1 MKKKILITG
10 GAGFLAQNIFK
21 YLNDNFDL
29 YLTFYNTKP
38 NITYSKYF
46 KTNLENYYQIK
57 NLISN
62 IKPDYIIN
70 TAGLT
75 NVEECKKKK
84 AQAYKKNVQI
94 VYNLSKICKIN
105 KIKFIHISTDHLFE
119 GNNLCYKEID
129 KPKPLNT
136 YAKTKFLAEKIIK
149 KKLKNYII
157 IRSNFF
163 GWDKKG
169 SKKFF
174 SWIFESLQNKK
185 NIKLYSDVF
194 FSPVSSFVL
203 SKVITKLIKNKFLG
217 TINVSSNERVS
228 KYDFAI
234 LLAKIFN
241 FKTKYIQK
249 IKYKDL
255 DTKIKRPFD
264 MTLSNSKLKKIIKIK
279 IPKLNK
285 QIQEISNHRFKGV
298 FDDINPI
305 IQYGKHN
312 IDQNDCNQV
321 VNLMK
326 NLPLTQSKEI
336 ERFEN
341 NVADY
346 VGSKYAVAVSSCSA
360 GMHLACKVLNLNHTN
375 ELITSPISFVSTA
388 NAGLHCGSKINFA
401 DVNSES
407 LNITAETVNKVLN
420 KNSKKKIILP
430 VHFGGNPDNTKSIY
444 KKFKNNKII
453 EDAAHSFGAKYN
465 NGKMVGSCQYSDMT
479 VFSFHP
485 VKTIT
490 TAEGGMITTNNKN
503 YYERL
508 LALRSHGIV
517 KDKKYFKN
525 KANDSPWYY
534 EVTSLS
540 NHYRITDLQCALGNS
555 QLEKIEQFIDK
566 RRKLAE
572 IYFNEFSNF
581 SNLRVGQ
588 KFNKNSSYHLFII
601 RISFENLK
609 FKRQELMKIL
619 RVRGIGSQVH
629 YIPIPLHPLYKN
641 IFKKNLKKALPNAMN
656 YYNEALSI
664 PIYYDL
670 TLKEQKNIINTLKDI
685 VG

>member
-1 MKKKILITG
+1 M
-10 GAGFLAQNIFK
+10 F
-21 YLNDNFDL
+21 
-29 YLTFYNTKP
+29 
-38 NITYSKYF
+38 
-46 KTNLENYYQIK
+46 
-57 NLISN
+57 
-62 IKPDYIIN
+62 
-70 TAGLT
+70 
-75 NVEECKKKK
+75 
-84 AQAYKKNVQI
+84 
-94 VYNLSKICKIN
+94 
-105 KIKFIHISTDHLFE
+105 
-119 GNNLCYKEID
+119 
-129 KPKPLNT
+129 
-136 YAKTKFLAEKIIK
+136 
-149 KKLKNYII
+149 
-157 IRSNFF
+157 
-163 GWDKKG
+163 
-169 SKKFF
+169 FF
-174 SWIFESLQNKK
+174 SCIL
-185 NIKLYSDVF
+185 F
-194 FSPVSSFVL
+194 FL

-217 TINVSSNERVS
+217 TINVSSDERIS

-241 FKTKYIQK
+241 FKKKYIQQ

-255 DTKIKRPFD
+255 EAKVKRPFD

-279 IPKLNK
+279 IPKLKK

-298 FDDINPI
+298 YDDINPI

-312 IDQNDCNQV
+312 IDQNDCNKV

-341 NVADY
+341 NVAAY

-360 GMHLACKVLNLNHTN
+360 GMHLACKVLKLDHTS

-388 NAGLHCGSKINFA
+388 NSGLHCGSKVNFA

-407 LNITAETVNKVLN
+407 LNITGETINEVL
-420 KNSKKKIILP
+420 KKILKKKIILP

-444 KKFKNNKII
+444 NKFKNNKII
-453 EDAAHSFGAKYN
+453 EDAAHSFGAKYK

-490 TAEGGMITTNNKN
+490 TAEGGVITTNNKN

-601 RISFENLK
+601 RIRFENLK